1 MKQDNLNSC
10 CCRKINDDFIKR
22 IVELIGPVI
31 LGIKP
36 AEILSFPYDDM
47 NFEDKML
54 QIENFFT
61 ECKKIDLVKFTYKT
75 KSVKVIFYNSKS
87 LEKTLKDKR
96 NSKILKSMGYPKVYN
111 LKQYLDHL
119 VSKMSEG
126 SIPHEIGIF
135 LGYPLKDVLGFLGH
149 PSLKLTKVNG
159 WRVYGDPRIS
169 DEKFKEFISA
179 KFKIKN
185 MLKYHPPKKV
195 LLTA

>member
-1 MKQDNLNSC
+1 MEQNCSNNYCS
-10 CCRKINDDFIKR
+10 RKINDDFLKR

-36 AEILSFPYDDM
+36 AEILSFPNNDM
-47 NFEDKML
+47 NFEEKIF
-54 QIENFFT
+54 QIENFFC
-61 ECKKIDLVKFTYKT
+61 ECKKIDIVKFTYKT
-75 KSVKVIFYNSKS
+75 NSAKIIFYNSKS

-111 LKQYLDHL
+111 LKQYIEHL
-119 VSKMSEG
+119 VYKMAEG

-169 DEKFKEFISA
+169 DIKFNEFITA
-179 KFKIKN
+179 KYKIKD